1 MSWLDVLV
9 EFAQS
14 QVDDRV
20 REELWARGV
29 SNEQI
34 ETFQIGYLN
43 KDLPEGLSEGFVEW
57 SSRGS
62 KLADVFVLPLTTAT
76 GTIAG
81 LQFRAVDRARKG
93 YMDYLVDHTQAVLF
107 GLAQAM
113 PSTWE
118 TETVWLVEG
127 GFDLFPI
134 QRVFPNTVSTLTA
147 RVPESFLRLM
157 KRMVKQVN
165 LLYDRDATGRRGSEK
180 FIRFHGEEFER
191 VNDLL
196 LPMVRNAKNELVKDP
211 NELWEVWGDEKFA
224 SHFRCIRN
232 ETEL

>member
-1 MSWLDVLV
+1 MSWLDILV

-14 QVDDRV
+14 QIDDRV

-34 ETFQIGYLN
+34 ERFQIGYLN

-81 LQFRAVDRARKG
+81 IQFRAVDRARKG

-113 PSTWE
+113 PAVWE

-147 RVPESFLRLM
+147 RVPETFLRLM
-157 KRMVKQVN
+157 RRLVKRVN
-165 LLYDRDATGRRGSEK
+165 LVYDRDATGRRGSEN

-191 VNDLL
+191 VNDFL
-196 LPMVRNAKNELVKDP
+196 LPPVRNAKNELVKDP
-211 NELWEVWGDEKFA
+211 NELWEVWGDKKFE